1 MKASLDVLACADTRT
16 AAILGDMF
24 ELGENSAKMHYEVG
38 AHAADAGIN
47 VLIGIGELSA
57 ETVRGAEETAAE
69 KGLSMEIRHFASKE
83 DFFRES
89 ETLLKEK
96 DTILIKASHGMEFT
110 EIVDRLKEPVRNEN
124 I

>member
-1 MKASLDVLACADTRT
+1 
-16 AAILGDMF
+16 
-24 ELGENSAKMHYEVG
+24 
-38 AHAADAGIN
+38 
-47 VLIGIGELSA
+47 
-57 ETVRGAEETAAE
+57 
-69 KGLSMEIRHFASKE
+69 MEIRHFASKE

-110 EIVDRLKEPVRNEN
+110 EIVDRLKEPVRTEN